1 MIFFLVL
8 MVLVFI
14 AQIAEFFIPP
24 LDWMSNA
31 HIYITPVLVFYGAI
45 SLPLPLLLVL
55 VFWAGFL
62 LDAVTA
68 QVIGSHVEISFGS
81 SILLYAVLAG
91 IMHGL
96 RPLFARG
103 RWEVHCIMSGVC
115 TSALL
120 LGQYL
125 MLSFRR
131 GSIFFSREVWWQI
144 GGPGLLAMIMAPLVF
159 WALHWLAR
167 ATAYPYLPDPAGYE
181 SVRVDLPNRYY
192 DPEKGAALFDRFI
205 EEWQVAEQEGFEIMI
220 TPLSPASRSTVCS
233 VQREQDCRRRASSH
247 PLTGGIIVIEPI
259 YIEGGRFAQIPM
271 RCLVQ
276 DSAALAGG
284 QLDLRR
290 ARHSFRLVG
299 PQGRID
305 VAR

>member
-1 MIFFLVL
+1 MIFFCVL
-8 MVLVFI
+8 IFLVFV

-31 HIYITPVLVFYGAI
+31 HVYITPVLVFYGAMA
-45 SLPLPLLLVL
+45 LPLPLLLVL

-62 LDAVTA
+62 LDALTA
-68 QVIGSHVEISFGS
+68 QVIGGRVEISFGS

-103 RWEVHCIMSGVC
+103 RWEVHCVMSGLC

-167 ATAYPYLPDPAGYE
+167 ATAYPYLP
-181 SVRVDLPNRYY
+181 
-192 DPEKGAALFDRFI
+192 
-205 EEWQVAEQEGFEIMI
+205 
-220 TPLSPASRSTVCS
+220 
-233 VQREQDCRRRASSH
+233 RRG
-247 PLTGGIIVIEPI
+247 LI
-259 YIEGGRFAQIPM
+259 
-271 RCLVQ
+271 
-276 DSAALAGG
+276 
-284 QLDLRR
+284 
-290 ARHSFRLVG
+290 
-299 PQGRID
+299 
-305 VAR
+305 

>member
-1 MIFFLVL
+1 VGGMANGHGCRAAV
-8 MVLVFI
+8 VGVC
-14 AQIAEFFIPP
+14 
-24 LDWMSNA
+24 
-31 HIYITPVLVFYGAI
+31 GAGGV
-45 SLPLPLLLVL
+45 PLPLLLVL

-68 QVIGSHVEISFGS
+68 QIIGSHVEISFGS

-103 RWEVHCIMSGVC
+103 RWEVHCIMSGIC

-167 ATAYPYLPDPAGYE
+167 ATAYPYLP
-181 SVRVDLPNRYY
+181 
-192 DPEKGAALFDRFI
+192 
-205 EEWQVAEQEGFEIMI
+205 
-220 TPLSPASRSTVCS
+220 
-233 VQREQDCRRRASSH
+233 RR
-247 PLTGGIIVIEPI
+247 G
-259 YIEGGRFAQIPM
+259 
-271 RCLVQ
+271 LV
-276 DSAALAGG
+276 
-284 QLDLRR
+284 
-290 ARHSFRLVG
+290 
-299 PQGRID
+299 
-305 VAR
+305 